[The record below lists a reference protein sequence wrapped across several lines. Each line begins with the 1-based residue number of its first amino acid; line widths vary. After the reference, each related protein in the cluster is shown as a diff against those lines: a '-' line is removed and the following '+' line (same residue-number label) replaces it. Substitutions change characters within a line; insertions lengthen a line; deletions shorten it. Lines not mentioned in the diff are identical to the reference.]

1 MKPYSFKLSVLSL
14 LAAVTPSDAR
24 SDNALTNLI
33 GSVPY
38 YNLEQRNVPDE
49 FKDFMVHETNG
60 EDFIYSEGLPQS
72 NRYTSRRTANGDI
85 VVEDGDGDTQIA
97 HDGDIIADNRGHKKK
112 KGGRRGHRNDEPPAR
127 KRMHFDTDHMM
138 DTGVHD
144 DVHYYDMRTMTHS
157 RPEKKKSHKSRS
169 NRRRRR
175 NYEWSDWESDSNSE
189 YGSESDWEDD
199 YYHTP
204 ADDHYYDE
212 EEDFYQHSY
221 RAAKKAR

>member
-1 MKPYSFKLSVLSL
+1 MKPYSFKLSMLSL
-14 LAAVTPSDAR
+14 LAVVTPSRAR
-24 SDNALTNLI
+24 DNALTNLI
-33 GSVPY
+33 GDVPY
-38 YNLEQRNVPDE
+38 YMLEHGQVPDE

-60 EDFIYSEGLPQS
+60 EDFIYSEGLPES
-72 NRYTSRRTANGDI
+72 NRYTSRRTTANGDI

-97 HDGDIIADNRGHKKK
+97 HDGDIVADNRKHKK
-112 KGGRRGHRNDEPPAR
+112 KGGRKGHKNDEPPAK
-127 KRMHFDTDHMM
+127 KRMHFDTDDMM

-157 RPEKKKSHKSRS
+157 KPEKKKSKKSRS

-175 NYEWSDWESDSNSE
+175 NYEWSDWESDSNSD

-204 ADDHYYDE
+204 ADDHYY
-212 EEDFYQHSY
+212 EEDFYQTSY
-221 RAAKKAR
+221 KAAKKAR